1 MTAPAAA
8 GAAGA
13 GSEMTGSLPL
23 QPVSPALSRV
33 LVFSRT
39 LGFRHDSIGAGVT
52 AIQKLGVENG
62 FSVDPT
68 EDPTRFNDA
77 TLADYDVVVFLSTT
91 ADVLDDT
98 QQGAFQ
104 RYIQAGGGWVGVHSA
119 TDTEYG
125 WPWYGQ
131 LIGNGAWFRV
141 HPPIQTAQLVVE
153 QADHASTA
161 HLPARFSLQ
170 DEWYNFRAN
179 PRAAVTVL
187 LRLDETSYMAGD
199 GAMGDHPIAWYHE
212 FDGGRAWYTALGHRI
227 ELYTDP
233 QYTRHLLG
241 GIKWAAGS

>member
-1 MTAPAAA
+1 MPCRGFELSPCSVLALRSAFLTVSLAAGVAGCSGSSEGTRSASMPPFPAVTPAAGMTGPAAA

-104 RYIQAGGGWVGVHSA
+104 RYIQAGGG
-119 TDTEYG
+119 
-125 WPWYGQ
+125 
-131 LIGNGAWFRV
+131 
-141 HPPIQTAQLVVE
+141 
-153 QADHASTA
+153 
-161 HLPARFSLQ
+161 
-170 DEWYNFRAN
+170 
-179 PRAAVTVL
+179 
-187 LRLDETSYMAGD
+187 
-199 GAMGDHPIAWYHE
+199 
-212 FDGGRAWYTALGHRI
+212 
-227 ELYTDP
+227 
-233 QYTRHLLG
+233 
-241 GIKWAAGS
+241 